1 MPLIRIRKTEV
12 EALGFSSAPVLWYDT
27 ELKGFGVRITG
38 SNKAYFAEARVAG
51 KTRRVK
57 LGNHGAITA
66 DEARK
71 QAKVKLGEMARG
83 VDPSATRARDKAL
96 GVSLEEA
103 FKAFLADRRELK
115 PSTVADMRKAFRTL
129 EWDKRKIAS
138 ITPDLVL
145 KRHGELG
152 AASQAR
158 ANLTMR
164 YLRAVLNYAIEKY
177 AQADGTPVLTANP
190 VRTLSKRRAWYTVKR
205 RRTLIQDADLPSWF
219 AAVDALSNRDAR
231 DYLLLVLLTGLRRT
245 EAQELAWADVDLRGK
260 TLTIPDPKNR
270 QPHTIPLSDFVL
282 ELLKERDEAKVGEYV
297 FDTERGRLS
306 NLRYALAEVEKVSGV
321 EFCVHDLRRTFA
333 TVSEKIDTPAYALKR
348 LLNHKTG
355 GDVTEGYIGLDVERL
370 RRPAQAVTD
379 YVLSAAGVKRRADV
393 VEIKAKRK
401 AKA

>member
-1 MPLIRIRKTEV
+1 MPLIRIKKTEV
-12 EALGFSSAPVLWYDT
+12 DALGFSSSPVLWYDT
-27 ELKGFGVRITG
+27 ELKGFGIRITA
-38 SNKAYFAEARVAG
+38 SNKAYFAEARVGG

-57 LGNHGAITA
+57 LGNHDAITA

-71 QAKVKLGEMARG
+71 QAKVKLGQMAQG
-83 VDPSATRARDKAL
+83 VDPSAVRARDKAL
-96 GVSLEEA
+96 GVTLEDAFEA
-103 FKAFLADRRELK
+103 FVEDRRKLK
-115 PSTVADMRKAFRTL
+115 PSTVADMRKAFGTL
-129 EWDKRKIAS
+129 KWDTRKIAS
-138 ITPDLVL
+138 ITPDMVL

-177 AQADGTPVLTANP
+177 AQPDGTPVLLANP

-205 RRTLIQDADLPSWF
+205 RRTLIQDADLAAWF
-219 AAVDALSNRDAR
+219 SAVEGLKNRDAR

-270 QPHTIPLSDFVL
+270 QPHTIPLSRFVL
-282 ELLKERDEAKVGEYV
+282 DILKEREKQKAGDFV

-321 EFCVHDLRRTFA
+321 DFCVHDLRRTFA
-333 TVSEKIDTPAYALKR
+333 TVAEKIDTPAYALKR
-348 LLNHKTG
+348 LLNHKSG
-355 GDVTEGYIGLDVERL
+355 SDVTEGYIGLDVERL
-370 RRPAQAVTD
+370 RKPAQAVTD
-379 YVLSAAGVKRRADV
+379 YVLSAAGVKASAEV
-393 VEIKAKRK
+393 VDIKSRSA
-401 AKA
+401 A